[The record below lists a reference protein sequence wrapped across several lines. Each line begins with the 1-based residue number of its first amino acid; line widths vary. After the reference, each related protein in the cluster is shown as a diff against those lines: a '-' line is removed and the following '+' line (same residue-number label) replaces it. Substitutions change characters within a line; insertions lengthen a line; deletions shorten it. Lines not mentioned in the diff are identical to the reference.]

1 VPDQPGVDGLAQ
13 RRNVDATGL
22 CTCAVREEPIVR
34 IAPIRKALVA
44 LVCAVMILAT
54 AAAAQT
60 RRRGNAR
67 RNASAAKAAAE
78 KSSATVRAGAARV
91 AAQIKTLTHF
101 VYLYGGIAKGIASVD
116 QAAGQKEASPAAIE
130 QNQRN
135 KAKVRESIT
144 SLREALDKLES
155 DFRFNPALAGYY
167 PQLAGVARAGE
178 TAENLAAANRFDDA
192 GKTLLQVI
200 DRLADALAAMR

>member
-1 VPDQPGVDGLAQ
+1 MRRVFIIVLASIITLSSTT
-13 RRNVDATGL
+13 AT
-22 CTCAVREEPIVR
+22 
-34 IAPIRKALVA
+34 
-44 LVCAVMILAT
+44 
-54 AAAAQT
+54 AQT
-60 RRRGNAR
+60 RRRSAAR
-67 RNASAAKAAAE
+67 RSASAAKATAE
-78 KSSATVRAGAARV
+78 KSSAEVRAAATRV

-101 VYLYGGIAKGIASVD
+101 VYLYGGIAKGIASID

-144 SLREALDKLES
+144 SLREALDKLEG
-155 DFRFNPALAGYY
+155 DFRFNPALRNYY

-192 GKTLLQVI
+192 GKTLLQII

>member
-1 VPDQPGVDGLAQ
+1 MRKVFV
-13 RRNVDATGL
+13 
-22 CTCAVREEPIVR
+22 IV
-34 IAPIRKALVA
+34 
-44 LVCAVMILAT
+44 LVCTITILSTTAT
-54 AAAAQT
+54 AQT
-60 RRRGNAR
+60 RRRTPAKRSAG
-67 RNASAAKAAAE
+67 AAKAAAE
-78 KSSATVRAGAARV
+78 KSAAEVRAGAAKV
-91 AAQIKTLTHF
+91 ATQIKALTHF

-116 QAAGQKEASPAAIE
+116 QAASQKEASPTAID

-155 DFRFNPALAGYY
+155 DFRFNPALTNYY

-192 GKTLLQVI
+192 GKTLLQII